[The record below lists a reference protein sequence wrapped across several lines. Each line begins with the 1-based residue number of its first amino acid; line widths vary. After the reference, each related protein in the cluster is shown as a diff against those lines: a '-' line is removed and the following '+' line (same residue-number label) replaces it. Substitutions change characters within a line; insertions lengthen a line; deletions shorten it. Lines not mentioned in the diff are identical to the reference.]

1 MVKKYNCPNCGAP
14 INMLD
19 EKCQYCDTKFSELKK
34 QEEEPIV
41 KTKTQHHSNFDYEG
55 CMKSLMTLGLIMFF
69 RGGGP
74 RRRR

>member
-1 MVKKYNCPNCGAP
+1 
-14 INMLD
+14 MLD

-34 QEEEPIV
+34 TVEERIEQRP
-41 KTKTQHHSNFDYEG
+41 QRQSNFDHVG
-55 CMKSLMTLGLIMFF
+55 CMKSLMTLGLIMMI

>member
-1 MVKKYNCPNCGAP
+1 
-14 INMLD
+14 MLD

-34 QEEEPIV
+34 QEEKPIV
-41 KTKTQHHSNFDYEG
+41 ANSRHHSDFDHVG
-55 CMKSLMTLGLIMFF
+55 CMKSLITLGLIMFI